1 MCNACCAQFRGWCK
15 AFTRTEVYL
24 SLAQAALLVG
34 FIAFL
39 IFLTLHF
46 IACSKKD
53 ISRYSK
59 SEISTSNQIQEFELS
74 TKSLFSTSSKKN
86 SKNVDCTWNPSHT
99 TDAVTHYFTK
109 HIETAPTVQLEHMN
123 YADQKPIM
131 KEISDSDGIIDTNRK
146 DFVLALVKIKPPLN
160 LVFGCILTVVNK
172 FWSLTAASC
181 IESIEEVDSLD
192 SFVIMENFGEI
203 KQGPVH
209 SVSDIN
215 IHPLYQG
222 TNKSYDLTA
231 IKSEDKINIP
241 KVAQLPKALDYLL
254 INLGEGLNI
263 LGFGK
268 FRSIDKTSISRGVRS
283 VFINIVP
290 LIKCDSG
297 DNMWSLRHL
306 SRGEAVP
313 RSECEAVGRPMCAAA
328 PREPNGACN
337 YCAGAPLLRGKI
349 LLGIMSDNKHCG
361 LSCEPNLYVNL
372 AAMRDWLDSVINS
385 E

>member
-24 SLAQAALLVG
+24 SLAQAALLAG

-53 ISRYSK
+53 ISRYSTT
-59 SEISTSNQIQEFELS
+59 EFITSHEIQEFESS
-74 TKSLFSTSSKKN
+74 TKSLFITSQKK
-86 SKNVDCTWNPSHT
+86 SPKNLDCTWNPLHT
-99 TDAVTHYFTK
+99 TDAATHFTK
-109 HIETAPTVQLEHMN
+109 NVKTVPTDHFEHKN
-123 YADQKPIM
+123 YADQKPKM
-131 KEISDSDGIIDTNRK
+131 KEIRDSDGIIDTNRK
-146 DFVLALVKIKPPLN
+146 DFILALVKIKPPLN

-215 IHPLYQG
+215 LHPLYQG

-231 IKSEDKINIP
+231 IKSEDKIDIA

-268 FRSIDKTSISRGVRS
+268 FRSIDKISISRGVRS
-283 VFINIVP
+283 VSINIVP
-290 LIKCDSG
+290 LVRCESG
-297 DNMWSLRHL
+297 DDMWSLRHL

-313 RSECEAVGRPMCAAA
+313 RSECEAVGRPICAAP
-328 PREPNGACN
+328 PRESNGTCN
-337 YCAGAPLLRGKI
+337 YCAGAPLLRDKI

-372 AAMRDWLDSVINS
+372 AAMRDWLDSVINL

>member
-24 SLAQAALLVG
+24 SLAQATLLIG

-53 ISRYSK
+53 IPNY
-59 SEISTSNQIQEFELS
+59 STSNKTEEFELT
-74 TKSLFSTSSKKN
+74 TKSLFITSHTKN
-86 SKNVDCTWNPSHT
+86 PINVDCTWNPSHT

-109 HIETAPTVQLEHMN
+109 NIKTPPTVQIEHMT
-123 YADQKPIM
+123 YADQTPKI
-131 KEISDSDGIIDTNRK
+131 KVINDSDGLIDTTRK

-192 SFVIMENFGEI
+192 SFVMMENFGEI

-241 KVAQLPKALDYLL
+241 QVAQLPKALDYLL
-254 INLGEGLNI
+254 INLGEVFNI

-268 FRSIDKTSISRGVRS
+268 FRSIEKTSISRGVRS
-283 VFINIVP
+283 VSINIIP
-290 LIKCDSG
+290 LIRCESG
-297 DNMWSLRHL
+297 DDMWSLRHL
-306 SRGEAVP
+306 SKGEAVP

-328 PREPNGACN
+328 PRESNGACN